1 MRKITLLLFVIS
13 FLFVTCKKDKKTTP
27 LYDITGTW
35 SLQSWQE
42 SYAGGGFDA
51 TVDQYP
57 CLAGNLA
64 TYTTDNTSTGIYTG
78 TSACEIDPVGGGKF
92 VLGEPGQPP
101 LTETYTRT
109 GNNLYFGKVRG
120 TITSTNGK
128 LYITLVDTL
137 YNLSSSQV
145 IITTVDVKH

>member
-1 MRKITLLLFVIS
+1 MRKITLLLITIS

-27 LYDITGTW
+27 FYDITGTW

-42 SYAGGGFDA
+42 SYTGGGFDA

-57 CLAGNLA
+57 CMAGNLT
-64 TYTTDNTSTGIYTG
+64 TYNADNTATGIYTG
-78 TSACEIDPVGGGKF
+78 TSACDVTPMGNGK
-92 VLGEPGQPP
+92 VIIGEPGQPP
-101 LTETYTRT
+101 LTNTYTRT
-109 GNNLYFGKVRG
+109 GNNLYFEKVHG

-137 YNLSSSQV
+137 YNLSTSPV
-145 IITTVDVKH
+145 IMTTVDVKR